1 MSLLEVLFPK
11 IADSADFVVPE
22 WKNPH
27 EPWSILG
34 GGEFGLISQ
43 IVRITGSED
52 GVYIDPSA
60 IIGDFVEI
68 EGPCFIGP
76 NATVKHSA
84 LLRKGSWICEG
95 ATVGHSSEVKNS
107 ILLPDSKAPHFNYVG
122 DSVVGFGAN
131 LGAGVKLSN
140 VRNDRR
146 GVFVSLDGGGRLET
160 GLNKLGA
167 MIGDGSQIGCNT
179 VTNPGAMIAPY
190 SQIGPN
196 ETITGWFRS

>member
-122 DSVVGFGAN
+122 DSILGKGVN
-131 LGAGVKLSN
+131 LGAGAKLSN
-140 VRNDRR
+140 VRNDR
-146 GVFVSLDGGGRLET
+146 GSVPITNKNGEKFDS
-160 GLNKLGA
+160 GLRKLGA
-167 MIGDGSQIGCNT
+167 IIGDGSQLGCNV
-179 VTNPGAMIAPY
+179 VTNPGAIISPGAMI
-190 SQIGPN
+190 SPN
-196 ETITGWFRS
+196 ETVSGWIS